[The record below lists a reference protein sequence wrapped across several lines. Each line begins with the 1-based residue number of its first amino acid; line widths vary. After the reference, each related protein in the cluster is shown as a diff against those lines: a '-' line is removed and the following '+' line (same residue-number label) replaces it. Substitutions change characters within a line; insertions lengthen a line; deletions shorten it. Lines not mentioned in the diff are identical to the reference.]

1 MKKPVIRP
9 YTPISDV
16 DQKGT
21 VDFII
26 KKYPDGP
33 MSEHM
38 HNLEPGQRLDIKGPI
53 PKYQW
58 SPNKQLVSIFSLTHS
73 IAVLYTFPFGQD
85 KASSSLLTVQRL
97 TPNWPPLRGA

>member
-1 MKKPVIRP
+1 MGADKHTAAVITKFKGPEMKKPVIRP

-26 KKYPDGP
+26 KKYPGGP

-53 PKYQW
+53 PKYIW
-58 SPNKQLVSIFSLTHS
+58 EENKQ
-73 IAVLYTFPFGQD
+73 
-85 KASSSLLTVQRL
+85 
-97 TPNWPPLRGA
+97 